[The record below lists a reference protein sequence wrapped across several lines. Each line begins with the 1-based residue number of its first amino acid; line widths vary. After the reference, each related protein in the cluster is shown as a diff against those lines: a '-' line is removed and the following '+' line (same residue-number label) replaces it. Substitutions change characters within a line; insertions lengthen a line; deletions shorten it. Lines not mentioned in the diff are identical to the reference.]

1 MAKGMNELELEP
13 NQILFTKGDRGDSA
27 YIVKS
32 GAVAVFIESNGEKK
46 LLGKITAGGII
57 GEMALI
63 DRGHRMASAMAIKDT
78 VVMVVTEG
86 VFKEKLSNTDPFIR
100 ALLKM
105 MTEQIRSHNA

>member
-1 MAKGMNELELEP
+1 MAKRMNELELEP

-63 DRGHRMASAMAIKDT
+63 DRGHRMASAMAIKET
-78 VVMVVTEG
+78 VVMVVTQG
-86 VFKEKLSNTDPFIR
+86 VFQEKLSNTDPFIH
-100 ALLKM
+100 ALLKIM
-105 MTEQIRSHNA
+105 IEQIRSHNA